1 MPRAFSEIAFTPAVR
16 AFQSRM
22 GSRGGYAA
30 LDDDEERGNA
40 LTPRE
45 AEFIAARDGFYQA
58 TVGEG
63 GWPYVQFRGGPVGFL
78 RVLDERTIGY
88 ADFRGNVQYISAGN
102 LSVDDRVAIILM
114 DYAARR
120 RLKIWG
126 RARLVDA
133 SRDRDLI
140 GRLEMP
146 AYRARVERAVVI
158 TVEAFDWNC
167 PQHITPRFTEAEIAA
182 KSAPLHAE
190 IARLRN
196 ANAGSPG
203 EETLGAGPLPLVIR
217 GIRDLAPRVRAF
229 ELRRADGGELPAIE
243 PGAHLDVPVRLANGV
258 ASTRRYSL
266 MTPPDQRNAWEIAV
280 LREAGGSGGSA
291 GAHRDFRLGLV
302 LHAATPGNDFEMHR
316 DARPSVLVAGGI
328 GITPLRAMARALAAQ
343 GRDFHLHYAGS
354 SARDMAYR
362 EELSLA
368 LGPRFTGYAADEGR
382 RLDLARLFDEA
393 PANAVFYFC
402 GPPRLLDAAR
412 KLGALRGVDA
422 GRMRME
428 SFVPAPRAGDR
439 AVELELRRS
448 GRILQVPATQSL
460 LDAVNEAGIDVASG
474 CRTGTCGTCATK
486 VLEGVPEHRDHALSD
501 AERERAGLMCPCVS
515 RAASDRLALDL

>member
-22 GSRGGYAA
+22 GSRRNYAA
-30 LDDDEERGNA
+30 LDDDADRGDA

-45 AEFIAARDGFYQA
+45 TDFIAGRDGFYQA

-63 GWPYVQFRGGPVGFL
+63 GWPYVQFRGGPAGFL

-102 LSVDDRVAIILM
+102 LTADARVAIILM
-114 DYAARR
+114 DYAGRR

-126 RARLVDA
+126 RARLVEAAKDQ
-133 SRDRDLI
+133 DLI
-140 GRLEMP
+140 ARLEMP
-146 AYRARVERAVVI
+146 AYRARIERAVVI

-182 KSAPLHAE
+182 ASAPLHAE
-190 IARLRN
+190 IARLRG
-196 ANAGSPG
+196 AKAGTLPAES
-203 EETLGAGPLPLVIR
+203 LGAGPLPLVI
-217 GIRDLAPRVRAF
+217 GGLRDLAPRVRSF
-229 ELRRADGGELPAIE
+229 ELRRADGGELPAIA

-266 MTPPDQRNAWEIAV
+266 MAVPDRRDAWEIAV
-280 LREAGGSGGSA
+280 LREEKGSGGSA
-291 GAHRDFRLGLV
+291 GAHRDYRLGLV
-302 LHAATPGNDFEMHR
+302 LNAAMPGNDFSMHG
-316 DARPSVLVAGGI
+316 DARPAVLVAGGI
-328 GITPLRAMARALAAQ
+328 GITPLRAMARALAAE
-343 GRDFHLHYAGS
+343 GRDFHLHYAGR
-354 SARDMAYR
+354 SAVDMAYR

-368 LGPRFTGYAADEGR
+368 LGPRFTAHESSEGR
-382 RLDLARLFDEA
+382 RLDLARLFDDA
-393 PANAVFYFC
+393 PAGAVFYFC
-402 GPPRLLDAAR
+402 GPPRLLEAAR
-412 KLGALRGVDA
+412 AIGTSRGVDA
-422 GRMRME
+422 GRIRTE
-428 SFVPAPRAGDR
+428 SFVAAPRAGDR

-448 GRILQVPATQSL
+448 GRTLRVPATQSL
-460 LDAVNEAGIDVASG
+460 LDAVNEAGVAVASG

-486 VLEGVPEHRDHALSD
+486 VLEGVPEHRDQVLSP

-515 RAASDRLALDL
+515 RAASDRLVLDL